1 MDGNRKVFKV
11 QGFYYCMKSIMNKE
25 FAYLVGNFVAD
36 GSLYSSGNSSR
47 FEFVDGSPYENELK
61 YCLQHM
67 KNIKNILENFL
78 NKKLP
83 PIIKKGNKYIIKF
96 RNLELEKVFRDKL
109 GFSLGKKHLSVDIP
123 KVYRNSLY
131 EKDFWIGYLDGDGSI
146 ARKSRKISAESVSKK
161 IIDSFANYLKKK
173 EILFSKYESKRPEN
187 NSYVIIIRSVSFRDF
202 AREISFNHPLKS
214 KLVNGKLKDRDFHVH
229 NEVLP
234 NIDGELVDYTT
245 FFDDSVY
252 VENGKDL
259 LIKYRC
265 EKCPRQNVKFNH
277 LFSFL
282 LNKGLPK
289 EQILKEVSEFRFKK
303 SKGSMNS
310 VKLPMYFNED
320 ISKLSKYVRIRNGNI
335 TFSRRYIS
343 SFNDSPEEIIKLTE
357 KIFDISPK
365 FTCRN
370 ELLFCSGVLSDF
382 FNNLIKK
389 KSN

>member
-1 MDGNRKVFKV
+1 MDKD
-11 QGFYYCMKSIMNKE
+11 

-36 GSLYSSGNSSR
+36 GSLYSSGNFSR

-61 YCLQHM
+61 YCLQHL
-67 KNIKNILENFL
+67 KKIKNILENFL

-83 PIIKKGNKYIIKF
+83 SIIKKGNKYILKF
-96 RNLELEKVFRDKL
+96 RSLELEKVFVEKL

-123 KVYRNSLY
+123 EVYRNSLY
-131 EKDFWIGYLDGDGSI
+131 ENDFWIGYLDGDGSI

-161 IIDSFANYLKKK
+161 LIDSFANYLDEKG
-173 EILFSKYESKRPEN
+173 ILFSKYESKRPEN
-187 NSYVIIIRSVSFRDF
+187 NSQVIVVRSVSFRDF
-202 AREISFNHPLKS
+202 AKEIGFNHPLKS
-214 KLVNGKLKDRDFHVH
+214 KLIHAKLKDKDFHVQ
-229 NEVLP
+229 NEILP
-234 NIDGELVDYTT
+234 KINNALLDYTA

-259 LIKYRC
+259 LIKYQC
-265 EKCPRQNVKFNH
+265 KKCPRQNVKFNY
-277 LFSFL
+277 LFSYL
-282 LNKGLPK
+282 TNKGLSK
-289 EQILKEVSEFRFKK
+289 EQILKQVSNFRFKK

-310 VKLPMYFNED
+310 VKLPIYFSED
-320 ISKLSKYVRIRNGNI
+320 IYKISKYVRIRNGNI
-335 TFSRRYIS
+335 SFSKRYIS

-357 KIFDISPK
+357 KIFGLSPK

-370 ELLFCSGVLSDF
+370 EPLFCSGVLSDF